1 MLTDKQKKLITK
13 GLSKGVADTQIA
25 KSIGVKHMQVYT
37 YRKALGISR
46 EEVVEKRY
54 DTWIRLLES
63 GMELETVATMYEVK
77 PDSVLSTLYRKRNF
91 SYPEAKKR
99 GQRNVHASLRRAL
112 GVTLKDVQEKKID
125 TWLRLFDS
133 GMSIDSIA
141 DLYDVQPTVVRNALQ
156 KVTAA
161 SAPATPKTTPF
172 DW

>member
-1 MLTDKQKKLITK
+1 MLTDEQKKLITK

-25 KSIGVKHMQVYT
+25 KSIGVKHMQVYV
-37 YRKALGISR
+37 YRKTLGISR
-46 EEVVEKRY
+46 EQVVEARY

-63 GMELETVATMYEVK
+63 GMELETVATMYDVK
-77 PDSVLSTLYRKRNF
+77 PDSVLSTLYRKRDF

-99 GQRNVHASLRRAL
+99 GQRNVHASLRKAL
-112 GVTLKDVQEKKID
+112 GVTLKDVQEKKVD

-141 DLYDVQPTVVRNALQ
+141 DLYDVKPSAVRNALQ

-161 SAPATPKTTPF
+161 SAPAAPKSTPF